1 MEPYTTFEAIAD
13 IISYHISAT
22 FPIGNTFVNS
32 RTFED
37 PLTFIS
43 NEYLVCNVMQGP
55 AKYFRAAFETNRSTQ
70 KRNVTRA
77 VRTKF
82 GRVPVDVKCVFTRGS
97 YYYTERNIAYTSDQV
112 HLIENTYNNFHGLFR
127 IIHQNRM
134 IRDYFSKYAYTNR
147 EEYYTTLTE
156 LEERMYQAC
165 YKSSSVVRPKQ
176 WFALVKCN
184 PLIRRR
190 STEVF
195 KCLHRRYDRTT
206 DASVKISRS
215 SLGITHLRRRKL
227 RMKKYLVS
235 ADFLSITTI
244 QQELIYNR
252 DSLFHDSQEF

>member
-13 IISYHISAT
+13 IISCHISVT

-43 NEYLVCNVMQGP
+43 NEYLVCNVTQGP
-55 AKYFRAAFETNRSTQ
+55 AKYFRAAFETNRSTH
-70 KRNVTRA
+70 KRNITRA

-82 GRVPVDVKCVFTRGS
+82 DRVPVDVKLVFNRVS
-97 YYYTERNIAYTSDQV
+97 YYCTERNIAYTP
-112 HLIENTYNNFHGLFR
+112 T
-127 IIHQNRM
+127 
-134 IRDYFSKYAYTNR
+134 
-147 EEYYTTLTE
+147 
-156 LEERMYQAC
+156 
-165 YKSSSVVRPKQ
+165 SSVVRPKQ
-176 WFALVKCN
+176 RFALVKCN
-184 PLIRRR
+184 PLTRRS

-206 DASVKISRS
+206 DASLQMSRS
-215 SLGITHLRRRKL
+215 SVGITHLRRRNL

-252 DSLFHDSQEF
+252 NSLFHDSQEF